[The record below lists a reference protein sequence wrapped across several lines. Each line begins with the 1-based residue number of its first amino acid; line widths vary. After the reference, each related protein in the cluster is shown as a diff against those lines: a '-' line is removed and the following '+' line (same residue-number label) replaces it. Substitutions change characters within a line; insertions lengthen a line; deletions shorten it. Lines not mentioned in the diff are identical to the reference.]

1 MSKQV
6 EFYFD
11 YGSPNAYL
19 AWTQLPAMCE
29 RHGAE
34 LVYKPMLLGGVFQGT
49 GNNSPVT
56 VKAKGVWM
64 MNDMARFAKKYGV
77 PFVMNPYF
85 IINTLPI
92 MRGVFWAER
101 EGVFDAYNTAMMKAM
116 WQDGVDMNNPDEIAR
131 VVNDAGLDATAMAGA
146 LQDGAIKKALI
157 DATNEAVQRG
167 VFGAPTLFVDGEM
180 HFGQDRL
187 PWVEE
192 ALAR

>member
-1 MSKQV
+1 MTKQV

-19 AWTQLPAMCE
+19 AWSQLPAICD
-29 RHGAE
+29 RHGAA

-49 GNNSPVT
+49 GNQTPVNIE
-56 VKAKGVWM
+56 AKGAWM
-64 MNDMARFAKKYGV
+64 MQDMARHAAKYGA
-77 PFVMNPYF
+77 PFKMNPFF

-101 EGVFDAYNTAMMKAM
+101 EDVFDAYNTAMFKAM
-116 WQDGVDMNNPDEIAR
+116 WEDEVDLGNPEEIGR
-131 VVNDAGLDATAMAGA
+131 VLTAAGLDAGA
-146 LQDGAIKKALI
+146 AVAAAQEPEIKQALI
-157 DATNEAVQRG
+157 DATSAAVERG
-167 VFGAPTLFVDGEM
+167 IFGAPTMFVDGEM

-187 PWVEE
+187 DWVEA